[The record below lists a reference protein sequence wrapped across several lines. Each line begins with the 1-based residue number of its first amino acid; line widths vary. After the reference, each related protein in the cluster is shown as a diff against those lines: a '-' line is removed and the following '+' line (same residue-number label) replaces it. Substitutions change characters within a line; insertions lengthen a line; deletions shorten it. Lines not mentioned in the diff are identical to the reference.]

1 MDDLLIKGAQVYD
14 GTANGEVVTADIA
27 IRDGL
32 ISEIGELPGRSAKA
46 TIDAD
51 GAIATPAWVDIHTH
65 YDGQVTWDSTLDPS
79 ASHGVGTIVM
89 GNCGVGFAPVA
100 PGGEKG
106 LIELM
111 EGVEDIPGTALYEGM
126 PWGAWGSYPEY
137 LDFLAGRE
145 YALNISSL
153 IAHGAVRSFVM
164 GQRGIAN
171 EAATEADLAQM
182 SAIVE
187 EGLKA
192 GAVGFSTSRILGH
205 RSIHGDPVP
214 GTFAN
219 DAEVMILA
227 RAMHRAGSGVF
238 QMIPSSTL
246 GAGNEL
252 AVEHSSLE
260 SEIELMKR
268 LSISSGRPLTF
279 TLFQVDDWADKW
291 REALDQVVAA
301 NDDGAQIFP
310 QVGSRPTGL
319 VMSLATYHPFQLKPS
334 YLKLRDL
341 PLAEKLSALRDPA
354 VRSAILSETNT
365 DHPHPGSMEFG
376 IANIAPN
383 FANVFPINGHSSY
396 EPEASESLGAMAAA
410 AGESDEMA
418 FLYDYLVGEAGDR
431 FLILFFTNYS
441 RYTLDAVREMQLH
454 PATVTGLSD
463 AGAHVSLIFDAV
475 NPTYQLTYWGRDR
488 KRGATLPLQHLI
500 HRQTQRNAEL
510 FGFNDRGLL
519 RAGMRADVN
528 VIDMSKLQLGE
539 LTLVQDLPAGG
550 KRLMQSAQG
559 YLATVIGGEA
569 TRLNGV
575 DTGARPGRLVRGGN
589 R

>member
-1 MDDLLIKGAQVYD
+1 MADLLIKGAQVYD
-14 GTANGEVVTADIA
+14 GTADGEVMTADIA
-27 IRDGL
+27 IEDGL
-32 ISEIGELPGRSAKA
+32 IAEIGQLNGRQAASV
-46 TIDAD
+46 IEAD

-65 YDGQVTWDSTLDPS
+65 YDGQVTWDSELDPS

-100 PGGEKG
+100 PGGETG

-126 PWGAWGSYPEY
+126 PWGAWSSYPEY
-137 LDFLAGRE
+137 LDFLASRE
-145 YALNISSL
+145 YSLNVSSL

-182 SAIVE
+182 SAIVD

-334 YLKLRDL
+334 YLKVKDL
-341 PLAEKLSALRDPA
+341 PLADKLRALRDPK
-354 VRSAILSETNT
+354 VRARILSEPNV

-376 IANIAPN
+376 IANIEPN
-383 FANVFPINGHSSY
+383 FDNVFPINGRSSY
-396 EPEASESLGAMAAA
+396 EPEASESLSAIASA
-410 AGESDEMA
+410 AGEADHMA
-418 FLYDYLVGEAGDR
+418 FLYDYLVAEKGDR
-431 FLILFFTNYS
+431 FVILFFTNYS

-488 KRGATLPLQHLI
+488 TRGATLPLQYLI

-510 FGFNDRGLL
+510 FGFNDRGVL
-519 RAGMRADVN
+519 RPGMRADIN
-528 VIDMSKLQLGE
+528 VIDMANLQLGE
-539 LTLVQDLPAGG
+539 LTMRADLPAGG
-550 KRLMQSAQG
+550 SRLMQSADG
-559 YLATVIGGEA
+559 YVATVIGGEL
-569 TRLNGV
+569 TRDNGA
-575 DTGARPGRLVRGGN
+575 DTGARPGRLTRGTA
-589 R
+589 